1 MPEVHA
7 KLSPSSGER
16 WINCTGSFDLID
28 RMNVPGPHGSFAAA
42 EGTLAHSVLE
52 NDMLLMLGRRSHI
65 DHLGERNRLGAQAR
79 ELLGSSS
86 TVEMSEYA
94 RWHID
99 LVQDL
104 MMQVH
109 GEATVFIEELVF
121 PGIPDCFG
129 TADTIVATD
138 KTLHVVDYKYG
149 RGIPVS
155 AVQNTQLKLYGLGA
169 YEMLKVLYDFE
180 DVQLH
185 IVQPRL
191 SSVSTWGLELEE
203 LLAWRSE
210 VVLPAVEKIR
220 SGTGI
225 LKPEKKICQWC
236 PAKAVCPARAE
247 KMINH
252 VFGELLEVI

>member
-28 RMNVPGPHGSFAAA
+28 RMNVPEPAGSFAAA

-65 DHLGERNRLGAQAR
+65 DHLSERNRLGEEAR

-86 TVEMSEYA
+86 TVEMSENA

-99 LVQDL
+99 LVQDI

-109 GEATVFIEELVF
+109 GEAAVFIEERVF

-129 TADTIVATD
+129 TADTIVTTD

-191 SSVSTWGLELEE
+191 SSVSTWGLTLEE

-220 SGTGI
+220 SHTGD
-225 LKPEKKICQWC
+225 LKPGKKICQWC

-252 VFGELLEVI
+252 VFGEVLEVI

>member
-28 RMNVPGPHGSFAAA
+28 RMNVPEPQGSFAAK

-65 DHLGERNRLGAQAR
+65 DHLSERNRLGVEAK
-79 ELLGSSS
+79 ELLGSHS
-86 TVEMSEYA
+86 TVEMSENA

-99 LVQDL
+99 LVQDI

-109 GEATVFIEELVF
+109 GEATVFIEERVF

-129 TADTIVATD
+129 TADTIIATD

-191 SSVSTWGLELEE
+191 SSVSTWELTLEE
-203 LLAWRSE
+203 LLAWRSG
-210 VVLPAVEKIR
+210 VVLQAVEKIR
-220 SGTGI
+220 SHTGD
-225 LKPEKKICQWC
+225 LKPGKKICQWC

-252 VFGELLEVI
+252 VFGEVLEVI

>member
-28 RMNVPGPHGSFAAA
+28 RLNVPEPQGSFAAQ

-52 NDMLLMLGRRSHI
+52 NDVLLMLGKRSHI
-65 DHLGERNRLGAQAR
+65 DHLAERNRLGVEAK
-79 ELLGSSS
+79 ELLGSHS
-86 TVEMSEYA
+86 TVEMSENA

-99 LVQDL
+99 LVQDI

-109 GEATVFIEELVF
+109 GAAEVFVEVRVR

-129 TADTIVATD
+129 TADTIVATE

-191 SSVSTWGLELEE
+191 SSVSTWELTLEE
-203 LLAWRSE
+203 LLAWRQDT
-210 VVLPAVEKIR
+210 VLPAVEKIR
-220 SGTGI
+220 NHTGE
-225 LKPEKKICQWC
+225 LNPGKKICQWC
-236 PAKAVCPARAE
+236 PAKALCPARAE

-252 VFGELLEVI
+252 VFGEVLEVI

>member
-1 MPEVHA
+1 MPGVHA

-28 RMNVPGPHGSFAAA
+28 RLNVPEPAGSFAAQ

-65 DHLGERNRLGAQAR
+65 DHLSERNRLGEEAR

-86 TVEMSEYA
+86 TVEMSENA

-99 LVQDL
+99 LVQDI

-109 GEATVFIEELVF
+109 GAAGVFVEVRVR

-129 TADTIVATD
+129 TADTIVATE

-191 SSVSTWGLELEE
+191 SSVSTWELTLEE
-203 LLAWRSE
+203 LLAWRQDT
-210 VVLPAVEKIR
+210 VLPAVEKIR
-220 SGTGI
+220 NHTGE
-225 LKPEKKICQWC
+225 LKPGKKICQWC
-236 PAKAVCPARAE
+236 PAKALCPARAE

-252 VFGELLEVI
+252 VFGEVLEVI

>member
-1 MPEVHA
+1 MPEIHA

-28 RMNVPGPHGSFAAA
+28 RLNVPEPQGSFAAQ

-52 NDMLLMLGRRSHI
+52 NDMLLMLGKRSHI
-65 DHLGERNRLGAQAR
+65 DHLAERNRLGVEAK
-79 ELLGSSS
+79 ELLGSHS
-86 TVEMSEYA
+86 TVEMSENA

-99 LVQDL
+99 LIQDI

-109 GEATVFIEELVF
+109 GAAEVFVEVRVR

-129 TADTIVATD
+129 TADTIVATE

-191 SSVSTWGLELEE
+191 SSVSTWELSLEE
-203 LLAWRSE
+203 LLAWRQDT
-210 VVLPAVEKIR
+210 VLPAVEKIR
-220 SGTGI
+220 NHTGE
-225 LKPEKKICQWC
+225 LKPGKKICQWC
-236 PAKAVCPARAE
+236 PAKALCPARAE

-252 VFGELLEVI
+252 VFGEVLEVI

>member
-28 RMNVPGPHGSFAAA
+28 RLNVPEPTGSFAAQ

-52 NDMLLMLGRRSHI
+52 NDMLLMLGQRSHI
-65 DHLGERNRLGAQAR
+65 DHLSERNRLGVEAK
-79 ELLGSSS
+79 ELLGSHS
-86 TVEMSEYA
+86 TVEMSENA

-99 LVQDL
+99 LVQDI

-109 GEATVFIEELVF
+109 GAADVFVEVRVR

-129 TADTIVATD
+129 TADTIVATE

-191 SSVSTWGLELEE
+191 SSVSTWELTLEE
-203 LLAWRSE
+203 LLAWRQDT
-210 VVLPAVEKIR
+210 VLPAIEKIR
-220 SGTGI
+220 NHTGE
-225 LKPEKKICQWC
+225 LNPGKKICQWC
-236 PAKAVCPARAE
+236 PAKALCPARAE

-252 VFGELLEVI
+252 VFGEVLEVI

>member
-28 RMNVPGPHGSFAAA
+28 MLNVPEPQGSFAAQ

-65 DHLGERNRLGAQAR
+65 EHLSERNRLGVEAK
-79 ELLGSSS
+79 ELLGSHS
-86 TVEMSEYA
+86 TVEMSENA

-99 LVQDL
+99 LVQDI

-109 GEATVFIEELVF
+109 GAAEVFVEVRVR

-129 TADTIVATD
+129 TADTIVATE

-191 SSVSTWGLELEE
+191 SSVSTWELTLEE
-203 LLAWRSE
+203 LLAWRQDT
-210 VVLPAVEKIR
+210 VLPAIEKIR
-220 SGTGI
+220 NHTGD
-225 LKPEKKICQWC
+225 LKPGKKICQWC
-236 PAKAVCPARAE
+236 PAKALCPARAE

-252 VFGELLEVI
+252 VFGEVLEVI

>member
-1 MPEVHA
+1 MPGVHA

-28 RMNVPGPHGSFAAA
+28 RLNVPEPVGSFAAA

-65 DHLGERNRLGAQAR
+65 DHLSERNRLGVEAK
-79 ELLGSSS
+79 ELLGLHS
-86 TVEMSEYA
+86 TVEMSENA

-99 LVQDL
+99 LVQDI

-109 GEATVFIEELVF
+109 GAAEVFVEVRVR

-129 TADTIVATD
+129 TADTIVATE

-191 SSVSTWGLELEE
+191 SSVSTWELTLEE
-203 LLAWRSE
+203 LLAWRQDT
-210 VVLPAVEKIR
+210 VLPAVEKIR
-220 SGTGI
+220 NHTGE
-225 LKPEKKICQWC
+225 LNPGKKICQWC

-252 VFGELLEVI
+252 VFGEVLEVI

>member
-28 RMNVPGPHGSFAAA
+28 RLNVPEPQGSFAAQ

-52 NDMLLMLGRRSHI
+52 NDMLLMLGQRSHI
-65 DHLGERNRLGAQAR
+65 EHLSERNRLGEEAR

-86 TVEMSEYA
+86 TVEMSENA

-99 LVQDL
+99 LVQDI

-109 GEATVFIEELVF
+109 GAAEVFVEVRVR

-129 TADTIVATD
+129 TADTIVATE

-191 SSVSTWGLELEE
+191 SSVSTWELSLEE
-203 LLAWRSE
+203 LLAWRQDT
-210 VVLPAVEKIR
+210 VLPAVEKIR
-220 SGTGI
+220 NHTGD
-225 LKPEKKICQWC
+225 LKPGKKICQWC
-236 PAKAVCPARAE
+236 PAKALCPARAE

-252 VFGELLEVI
+252 VFGEVLEVI

>member
-28 RMNVPGPHGSFAAA
+28 RLNVPEPAGSFAAA

-65 DHLGERNRLGAQAR
+65 DHLSERNRLGEEAR

-86 TVEMSEYA
+86 TVEMSENA

-104 MMQVH
+104 MMQVR
-109 GEATVFIEELVF
+109 GEATVFIEERVF

-191 SSVSTWGLELEE
+191 SSVSTWGLTLEE
-203 LLAWRSE
+203 LLAWRRDT
-210 VVLPAVEKIR
+210 VLPAVEKIR
-220 SGTGI
+220 SHTGD
-225 LKPEKKICQWC
+225 LKPGKKICQWC

-252 VFGELLEVI
+252 VFGEVLEVI

>member
-28 RMNVPGPHGSFAAA
+28 RLNVPEPQGSFAAQ

-65 DHLGERNRLGAQAR
+65 DHLSERNRLGEEAR

-86 TVEMSEYA
+86 TVEMSENA

-99 LVQDL
+99 LVQDV

-109 GEATVFIEELVF
+109 GAAEVFVEVRVR

-191 SSVSTWGLELEE
+191 SSVSTWELTLEE
-203 LLAWRSE
+203 LLAWRQDT
-210 VVLPAVEKIR
+210 VLPAVEKIR
-220 SGTGI
+220 NHTGD
-225 LKPEKKICQWC
+225 LKPGKKICQWC

-252 VFGELLEVI
+252 VFGEVLEAI